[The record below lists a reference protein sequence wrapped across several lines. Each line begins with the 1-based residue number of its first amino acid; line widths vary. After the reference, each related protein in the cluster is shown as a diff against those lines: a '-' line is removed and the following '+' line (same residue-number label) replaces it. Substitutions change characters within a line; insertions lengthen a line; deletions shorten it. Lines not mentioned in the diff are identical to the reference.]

1 MDELPAGRPPR
12 PWPSRRPWTRTS
24 SLPAPCEPARSG
36 PELVAPRLGEAAVPA
51 LSPARARR
59 PPRRRASGRGW
70 GGLRSSPRR
79 APPRLAPPG
88 PRAITPC
95 SGGRRAF
102 LRRPPRLAP
111 PGRAPSLL
119 APAAS
124 ARLLAAAAVD
134 AGRGRRRRGCWRG
147 WVGRWRA
154 RGRGQARHGRGA
166 ARRGDAP
173 MGQGPATAGR
183 RGRAVAARC
192 ATRGACSHGAQ
203 RRTGGE
209 TRISQRL
216 ASRPASFRAV
226 RPIWPDG

>member
-1 MDELPAGRPPR
+1 MCVHVCVRVYPHLCIQMDTYSNR
-12 PWPSRRPWTRTS
+12 
-24 SLPAPCEPARSG
+24 
-36 PELVAPRLGEAAVPA
+36 
-51 LSPARARR
+51 
-59 PPRRRASGRGW
+59 
-70 GGLRSSPRR
+70 
-79 APPRLAPPG
+79 
-88 PRAITPC
+88 
-95 SGGRRAF
+95 
-102 LRRPPRLAP
+102 
-111 PGRAPSLL
+111 
-119 APAAS
+119 PAA
-124 ARLLAAAAVD
+124 
-134 AGRGRRRRGCWRG
+134 GRRRRGCWTRPPPRGCWRG

-216 ASRPASFRAV
+216 ASHPASFRAV
-226 RPIWPDG
+226 RPIWPDASGRHLGEYSLSGDQLVPFLPQPNTGIAPRDHPIPSHSS